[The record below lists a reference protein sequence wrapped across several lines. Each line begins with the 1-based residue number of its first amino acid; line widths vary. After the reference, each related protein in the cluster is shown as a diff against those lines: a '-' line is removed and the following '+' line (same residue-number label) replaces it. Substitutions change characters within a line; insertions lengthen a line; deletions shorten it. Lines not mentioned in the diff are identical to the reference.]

1 MIPDDVV
8 EEVRARADIVDVIG
22 ELVPLKKSGREYKA
36 NCPFHEERTPS
47 FYVVPD
53 KGFYKCFGCGKSGD
67 VFSFVME
74 RQGMDFVE
82 AVKHVAARS
91 GVEIREVGRGREE
104 EDPHRVLY
112 EINAFARDWF
122 RRQLLDEKIG
132 ERARAYLKGRGV
144 GPEVAER
151 FGVGYAPDEWRG
163 LKEAAAKH
171 GFEEAQLLEVGLL
184 AKSEKAE
191 EPYDRLRDRIV
202 FPIEGLSGRVIGF
215 GGRILRADAKDAP
228 KYLNSPETPIF
239 QKGHNL
245 YGLSWARHAI
255 RKEERALVVEGYMDV
270 VSLAARGLEN
280 VVAPLGT
287 ALTREQARL
296 LSRYCNRVLLL
307 FDSDAAGL
315 KATFRAGDVLLEEQL
330 HPAVVTLPP
339 GEDPDTVVR
348 KEGADALRRYLDD
361 ALDVLDRKLQILDQR
376 DFFSSIERTRSAV
389 DRLLP
394 TLRAAADPAL
404 RDIYVD
410 KVAKKT
416 GVRRETLEAEMKRT
430 RRRAAAGDTPPAG
443 APAPAPAS
451 ARATGMGAERKLL
464 MMMLRGLEWV
474 ERAGEVVSAEDFDD
488 PHHRAIFQAL
498 LDDPEMRI
506 PPPSMDPVAAR
517 RLEEILSD
525 REELDRGIEVF
536 TDAVRRMRVSGLN
549 RRIEELGRLSLA
561 ARTDGERQR
570 LETERKKLIDERREL
585 DPPIGRPRP
594 AGLEARPAVGDE
606 RSRRVE
612 PNRGSR

>member
-1 MIPDDVV
+1 MV
-8 EEVRARADIVDVIG
+8 EEVRSRADIVDVIG
-22 ELVPLKKSGREYKA
+22 EFVALKKSGREYKA

-91 GVEIREVGRGREE
+91 GVEVREVGRGRDD
-104 EDPHRVLY
+104 EDPHRPLY
-112 EINAFARDWF
+112 EINAFARDWY
-122 RRQLLDEKIG
+122 RRQLLDEKTG
-132 ERARAYLKGRGV
+132 ERARAYLRSRGV
-144 GPEVAER
+144 ETDSAER
-151 FGVGYAPDEWRG
+151 FGLGYAPDEWRG

-171 GFEEAQLLEVGLL
+171 GFEEAQLLEAGLL
-184 AKSEKAE
+184 AKSEKSD

-215 GGRILRADAKDAP
+215 GGRILRADVKDAP

-239 QKGHNL
+239 QKGQNL

-255 RKEERALVVEGYMDV
+255 RRDERALIVEGYMDV
-270 VSLAARGLEN
+270 VSLAARGFEN

-287 ALTREQARL
+287 ALTRDQAKL
-296 LSRYCNRVLLL
+296 LSRYCGRVLLL

-315 KATFRAGDVLLEEQL
+315 KATFRAGDVLLEESL
-330 HPAVVTLPP
+330 HPAVVTLPQ

-348 KEGADALRRYLDD
+348 KEGPEALRRYMDD
-361 ALDVLDRKLQILDQR
+361 ALDVLDRKLQILDQK

-410 KVAKKT
+410 KVAKRT
-416 GVRRETLEAEMKRT
+416 GVRRETLEAEMKKA
-430 RRRAAAGDTPPAG
+430 RRRAGTEGGSPAAPTAAAKP
-443 APAPAPAS
+443 
-451 ARATGMGAERKLL
+451 ARATGLGAERKLL
-464 MMMLRGLEWV
+464 MMMLRGVEWV
-474 ERAGEVVSAEDFDD
+474 ERASEVVSAEDFDD
-488 PHHRAIFQAL
+488 PHHRAIFEAL
-498 LDDPEMRI
+498 LDDPEMRT
-506 PPPSMDPVAAR
+506 PPPSLDPVASR
-517 RLEEILSD
+517 RLEEILAD

-536 TDAVRRMRVSGLN
+536 TDAVKRMRVSGLN
-549 RRIEELGRLSLA
+549 RRIESLGRLSMSA
-561 ARTDGERQR
+561 TTDAERTR
-570 LETERKKLIDERREL
+570 LETERKKLVEERREL

-594 AGLEARPAVGDE
+594 AGLEA
-606 RSRRVE
+606 
-612 PNRGSR
+612 

>member
-1 MIPDDVV
+1 
-8 EEVRARADIVDVIG
+8 
-22 ELVPLKKSGREYKA
+22 
-36 NCPFHEERTPS
+36 
-47 FYVVPD
+47 
-53 KGFYKCFGCGKSGD
+53 
-67 VFSFVME
+67 
-74 RQGMDFVE
+74 MDFVE
-82 AVKHVAARS
+82 AVKHVAARA
-91 GVEIREVGRGREE
+91 GVEVQETSRGRED
-104 EDPHRVLY
+104 EDPHRALY

-122 RRQLLDEKIG
+122 RKQLLDEKVG

-151 FGVGYAPDEWRG
+151 FGLGYAPDEWRG

-171 GFEEAQLLEVGLL
+171 GLDEAKLLEVGLL
-184 AKSEKAE
+184 AKSEKSD

-270 VSLAARGLEN
+270 VSLAARGFEN

-287 ALTREQARL
+287 ALTRDQAHL
-296 LSRYCNRVLLL
+296 LARYCSRVLLL

-315 KATFRAGDVLLEEQL
+315 KATFRAGDVLLEEKL
-330 HPAVVTLPP
+330 HPAVVTLPQ

-348 KEGADALRRYLDD
+348 NEGPEALRRYMDD
-361 ALDVLDRKLQILDQR
+361 ALDVLDRKLQILDQKS
-376 DFFSSIERTRSAV
+376 FFSSIERTRSAV

-416 GVRRETLEAEMKRT
+416 GVRRETLEAEMKKA
-430 RRRAAAGDTPPAG
+430 RRRPVGDSPAPTPAPGA
-443 APAPAPAS
+443 APAT
-451 ARATGMGAERKLL
+451 RGRGLGAERKLL
-464 MMMLRGLEWV
+464 MMMLRGVEWV
-474 ERAGEVVSAEDFDD
+474 ERASEVVAVEDFDD
-488 PHHRAIFQAL
+488 PYHRAIFQAL
-498 LDDPEMRI
+498 LDDPEMRT
-506 PPPSMDPVAAR
+506 PPSAMDPVASR
-517 RLEEILSD
+517 RLEEILGD

-549 RRIEELGRLSLA
+549 RRIENLGRLSSSA
-561 ARTDGERQR
+561 TTDAERQR
-570 LETERKKLIDERREL
+570 LETERKKLIEERREL

-594 AGLEARPAVGDE
+594 AGLEAP
-606 RSRRVE
+606 
-612 PNRGSR
+612 